1 MKLGRL
7 FTLLCIALA
16 ICLLMLPAK
25 AEAATVA
32 SGTCGDNLT
41 WTLDDAGL
49 LTISGTGP
57 MVQWWHSSYTPWYSN
72 SGKIKTVIIE
82 DGVTT
87 IGDFAFSG
95 CDSLTSIT
103 IPDSVT
109 TIGDYAFSG
118 CDSLTSVTIGDSVTT
133 IGQNA
138 FYCCTSLTS
147 VTIGDSVTTIGDWAF
162 CSCEKLTA
170 VTIPDGVTTIGDNA
184 FGSCYSLTSVTIP
197 DSVTTIGADAFSWC
211 TSLTGIHVAQNNPKY
226 SSDEKGVLFNKSKTE
241 LIRAP
246 GGISGS
252 CTIPAS
258 VTTIGDNAFD
268 GCNSLTGIWVNE
280 NNPKYSSD
288 EKGVLFNKSKT
299 ELIRAPEGISGNYTI
314 PDSVTT
320 IGERAF
326 YSCSSLTT
334 VNMGDSVTAI
344 GDYAFLYCGSLTSIT
359 IPDSVEKIGHYAFGD
374 TGLSYNVY
382 DNAYYLGNDEN
393 PYVVL
398 VCVTSRDIT
407 SCNISSR
414 TKLIAREAFAGCQ
427 NLTNITIPAS
437 VRSIDSYA
445 FDLCTN
451 LTQVTISEGVT
462 SIGSYAFSC
471 CIALERISLP
481 DSLTIFG
488 GMVFEGC
495 SNLSYNTYDTAL
507 YLGNYD
513 NPYMVLV
520 ETVSPY
526 TASCRIAS
534 TTKIIAGYAL
544 PKMDRVTLPDGVKSI
559 GVRAFD
565 GGKFSS
571 ITIPASVTSIDDYAF
586 SNCSYL
592 TSVTIPDSVTSIGD
606 CVFSG
611 CTKLSEFYVSSDNE
625 HYTCDSYGVLFNK
638 DKTELICAP
647 SRGISGAYALP
658 GSVKYVEHSAFS
670 DCKDLTDIW
679 YVGSENDRSS
689 ITILSGNQYLENAVW
704 HYNCCSPS
712 AHSYD
717 NACDTV
723 CNICG
728 FERAVLD
735 HIYTN
740 SCDTT
745 CDECG
750 AVRSIIHTYDN
761 ACDAVCNICG
771 FERAVPDHIYTNSC
785 DKKCNICSAER
796 SITHT
801 FDNDCDT
808 VCNICS
814 YQRKVAHFYDD
825 ADDVICNLCTLPRT
839 PAIPEMVYVTDS
851 TVTLVAIAGYEYSKN
866 GTNWQNSNIFTGLQP
881 NTSYK
886 FYQRV
891 AASAINLV
899 SAASL
904 PLSVTTNKHV
914 PDIPEDFTFLEITD
928 TSVRLN
934 EVPGCEYSMDGIY
947 WQTSPVFT
955 GLTPSK
961 QYTFYQR
968 VAEDNK
974 NYASGKV
981 ALQITTRSK
990 LGTVTY
996 DPNGGENAPEST
1008 TGIISK
1014 QKPTR
1019 SEYVFLGWALKPNTY
1034 AVYKPGDSY
1043 SQQEDV
1049 ILYAVWLQE
1058 CLDCHGDMKVYKVCS
1073 SCKGT
1078 GVRIETETCSSCG
1091 GDGSTYSEVS
1101 CPVDFCHFGTLI
1113 WNGEYIGKCSSCG
1126 GDGVFELPTDCSSCK
1141 GKGKIINEYTC
1152 RNCAGEEA
1160 WLVDCS
1166 NCTTGFR
1173 PCTPETPEA
1182 PQLQNVSNQTVVL
1195 AYYSTCEYSRNGV
1208 NWQSS
1213 NIFTNLSP
1221 NTTYVFY
1228 QRYKATDYNDSSK
1241 ASPALQVTTL
1251 KESTLTPQ
1259 PPVLQSKTYNKVVLE
1274 KADGCE
1280 YSMDGVNWQTSN
1292 VFDNLFPS
1300 TSYTFYCRFAESN
1313 THLYSNVSDGLEV
1326 VTAEFRLYTVVFQN
1340 WDGTILSSNTYYWG
1354 DPVAVPEDPAV
1365 PDALGE
1371 KYVFSG
1377 WDKKI
1382 VSCSGDA
1389 TYTAVFKIQSPGD
1402 IDCNKTVTTDDV
1414 VALLLYISMPD
1425 MFPLGEG
1432 VNADFTGDG
1441 AVTTEDAVQLLL
1453 HISMPDVFPLEPRK
1467 KD

>member
-1 MKLGRL
+1 MKFGKFISL
-7 FTLLCIALA
+7 FCLCLAL
-16 ICLLMLPAK
+16 CLLLLPTK
-25 AEAATVA
+25 AEAASTNDLTFTLNADGKSYAVTDCESSA
-32 SGTCGDNLT
+32 SGSLVIPAAYNGKPVITIGNRAFSDCTSLTSVTIPDSVTSIERSAFSWCTSLTSITIPDSVTTIGESAFLLCTSLTDVYITDPNAWCKIAFGNNYSNPMRYGDYLHILDANGKEVTDIILDDTVTAIPAYAFSWCTSLTSITIPDSVTTIGEEAFRNCSNLT
-41 WTLDDAGL
+41 DVYITDPNAWCKIAFGNNYSNPMYNGDHLHILDENGKEVTDIVLDDSVTAIPDYAFRGCTSLTSITIPDSVTTVGRYAFL
-49 LTISGTGP
+49 LCTSLTSVTIG
-57 MVQWWHSSYTPWYSN
+57 N
-72 SGKIKTVIIE
+72 
-82 DGVTT
+82 GVTT
-87 IGDFAFSG
+87 IGASAFIY
-95 CDSLTSIT
+95 CDSLRSITIPDSVTTIGDDAFTGCSSLQYNTYDNGKCLGNPENPYLVLVSIVSSGITVCDIHKDTKIIAGAAFSSCYSLASIT

-109 TIGDYAFSG
+109 TIGDYAFS
-118 CDSLTSVTIGDSVTT
+118 
-133 IGQNA
+133 
-138 FYCCTSLTS
+138 YCT
-147 VTIGDSVTTIGDWAF
+147 
-162 CSCEKLTA
+162 
-170 VTIPDGVTTIGDNA
+170 
-184 FGSCYSLTSVTIP
+184 SLTSVTIP
-197 DSVTTIGADAFSWC
+197 DSVTTIGDYAFSAC
-211 TSLTGIHVAQNNPKY
+211 SSLT
-226 SSDEKGVLFNKSKTE
+226 
-241 LIRAP
+241 
-246 GGISGS
+246 
-252 CTIPAS
+252 TI
-258 VTTIGDNAFD
+258 
-268 GCNSLTGIWVNE
+268 
-280 NNPKYSSD
+280 
-288 EKGVLFNKSKT
+288 
-299 ELIRAPEGISGNYTI
+299 TI

-320 IGERAF
+320 IG
-326 YSCSSLTT
+326 
-334 VNMGDSVTAI
+334 
-344 GDYAFLYCGSLTSIT
+344 GS
-359 IPDSVEKIGHYAFGD
+359 
-374 TGLSYNVY
+374 
-382 DNAYYLGNDEN
+382 
-393 PYVVL
+393 
-398 VCVTSRDIT
+398 
-407 SCNISSR
+407 
-414 TKLIAREAFAGCQ
+414 
-427 NLTNITIPAS
+427 
-437 VRSIDSYA
+437 
-445 FDLCTN
+445 
-451 LTQVTISEGVT
+451 
-462 SIGSYAFSC
+462 AFSYC
-471 CIALERISLP
+471 
-481 DSLTIFG
+481 
-488 GMVFEGC
+488 
-495 SNLSYNTYDTAL
+495 
-507 YLGNYD
+507 
-513 NPYMVLV
+513 
-520 ETVSPY
+520 
-526 TASCRIAS
+526 
-534 TTKIIAGYAL
+534 
-544 PKMDRVTLPDGVKSI
+544 
-559 GVRAFD
+559 
-565 GGKFSS
+565 
-571 ITIPASVTSIDDYAF
+571 TS
-586 SNCSYL
+586 L
-592 TSVTIPDSVTSIGD
+592 TSVTIPDSVTTIEYSAFYD
-606 CVFSG
+606 C
-611 CTKLSEFYVSSDNE
+611 DNL
-625 HYTCDSYGVLFNK
+625 TSVTIPD
-638 DKTELICAP
+638 
-647 SRGISGAYALP
+647 
-658 GSVKYVEHSAFS
+658 SVKYVDDFAFY
-670 DCKDLTDIW
+670 DCKALIDIW

-785 DKKCNICSAER
+785 DTKCNICSAER

-904 PLSVTTNKHV
+904 PLSVTTNKHM

-955 GLTPSK
+955 GLTPST

-1058 CLDCHGDMKVYKVCS
+1058 CLECHGDMKVYKVCS

-1078 GVRIETETCSSCG
+1078 GVRIEIEKCSSCG
-1091 GDGSTYSEVS
+1091 GDGSTYSKEP
-1101 CPVDFCHFGTLI
+1101 CPVDYCYSGTLI
-1113 WNGEYIGKCSSCG
+1113 FNGQYIGKCSSCG

-1195 AYYSTCEYSRNGV
+1195 AYYSTCEYSCNGV

-1228 QRYKATDYNDSSK
+1228 QRYKATAYNDSSN
-1241 ASPALQVTTL
+1241 ASPALRVTTL

-1382 VSCSGDA
+1382 VPCSGDA

-1402 IDCNKTVTTDDV
+1402 IDCNKAVTTDDV

-1441 AVTTEDAVQLLL
+1441 LVTTDDAVQLLL